1 MKCIDMW
8 ESMMFKTGG
17 SQKECGVRLGDGWPG
32 NAACGQTVKGLLW
45 SAKEVPSLADS
56 DISNLRER
64 VKLMTLMD
72 LG

>member
-1 MKCIDMW
+1 M
-8 ESMMFKTGG
+8 
-17 SQKECGVRLGDGWPG
+17 RLGDGWPG